1 MNERL
6 AEAFPGQLR
15 QIGKSGE
22 THERRRIFF
31 LEQNTEYNKHVL
43 QQNVYLLFILF
54 WYCLLKRITGSVES

>member
-31 LEQNTEYNKHVL
+31 WSKIQSIISMCCNKMFTF
-43 QQNVYLLFILF
+43 YSSCSGTA
-54 WYCLLKRITGSVES
+54 Y